1 MFCFALFLNCLSDFW
16 YLKES
21 NCSLFV
27 SVVIAI
33 VYNAC
38 FLFKVINYVLWCFS
52 IMPFFAKHINQIFY
66 FCHQIFFRTD
76 FGSFF
81 KYAGN
86 CARGYKR
93 MWLNLWVRADLQWT
107 SNSYLPLLFFNI
119 FMSKKFKHFSSF
131 SSSIVN

>member
-1 MFCFALFLNCLSDFW
+1 MLCFVFKFLSDFW
-16 YLKES
+16 HLKKS
-21 NCSLFV
+21 NCLLFV
-27 SVVIAI
+27 TVVIGI
-33 VYNAC
+33 VYTAC

-52 IMPFFAKHINQIFY
+52 IMSFFAKHINQIFY
-66 FCHQIFFRTD
+66 FRTD

-107 SNSYLPLLFFNI
+107 SSSYLPLLFFNI